1 MTSRRARSPF
11 SASINLYLRPAL
23 RDPPW
28 YLELPRRLHGA
39 LLLDRCH
46 SISVFPS
53 SLPSLPFESRDEDE
67 AEREFNRKISL
78 PFYFLRSF
86 TFSLSLSLFVDILH
100 TPLHGCIPRA
110 VRILTLPNRS
120 FTPLPCL
127 FPFPSF
133 FRIHAC
139 SAFEK
144 DGKERERG
152 REQRLLFVSRNA
164 NNLRSTMHPKPSM
177 QTSLSTLPL
186 RINDSCLVSD
196 SGTSASSAV
205 QRWRA
210 IYTYIP
216 VE

>member
-1 MTSRRARSPF
+1 MPLDFRISILPPF
-11 SASINLYLRPAL
+11 SPLRIT
-23 RDPPW
+23 R
-28 YLELPRRLHGA
+28 
-39 LLLDRCH
+39 
-46 SISVFPS
+46 
-53 SLPSLPFESRDEDE
+53 RDEDE
-67 AEREFNRKISL
+67 VEREFNRKISL

-144 DGKERERG
+144 DGKKEREG
-152 REQRLLFVSRNA
+152 RSRDCSSYLGMPTIFVPPCIRNH
-164 NNLRSTMHPKPSM
+164 RCRRHYQPSH
-177 QTSLSTLPL
+177 
-186 RINDSCLVSD
+186 C
-196 SGTSASSAV
+196 G
-205 QRWRA
+205 
-210 IYTYIP
+210 
-216 VE
+216 